1 MDDLEK
7 EVEESRAALKA
18 LWGWT
23 NKWVDS
29 VKELGAQST
38 SFCQDHL
45 ELVHQHGDLETNTRT
60 NARQIAELEARLARQ
75 ETRMANLVQRLER
88 AEVRDSVDLFG

>member
-1 MDDLEK
+1 MDDLKK

-18 LWGWT
+18 LRGWT

-38 SFCQDHL
+38 SFQQDHL
-45 ELVHQHGDLETNTRT
+45 ELVRQHGDLETDTRV
-60 NARQIAELEARLARQ
+60 NARQVAKLEAHLARQ
-75 ETRMANLVQRLER
+75 ETRMTNLVQRLER
-88 AEVRDSVDLFG
+88 TEVRDSVDLFG